1 MIRDHRPYYLKKA
14 YRRFEE
20 FYVRHWIRP
29 QLESLGEFFTF
40 VKPWCVEIFGQPIVI
55 GDCVNVIASP
65 DRPVRLSVWSE
76 LEGQGRITIGD
87 NCLICPGVRLGSARG
102 ISIGDNSML
111 ANGVYVTD
119 SDWHGIYNRI
129 APGDKAAPVR
139 IEENAWIG
147 DSAII
152 CKGVVIGRNS
162 IVGAGAVVTTDIPA
176 NAIAAGNPARVVR
189 DLDPNEKIVTR
200 AEWFKNREKL
210 KKEIEFI
217 EWETLRGNTVPHWLR
232 YLLFPSRGE

>member
-1 MIRDHRPYYLKKA
+1 MIRDHRPYFLKKA
-14 YRRFEE
+14 YRKFEE

-29 QLESLGEFFTF
+29 QLESLGDHYTF
-40 VKPWCVEIFGQPIVI
+40 VKPWHVEIFGRPIII

-65 DRPVRLSVWSE
+65 DGPVRLSVWSE
-76 LEGQGRITIGD
+76 LEGEGRIVIGD
-87 NCLICPGVRLGSARG
+87 HCLLCPGVRLGSARE

-139 IEENAWIG
+139 IMDNAWIG

-152 CKGVVIGRNS
+152 CKGVVVGRNS
-162 IVGAGAVVTTDIPA
+162 IIGAGAVVTSDIPD
-176 NAIAAGNPARVVR
+176 NVIAAGNPARVVR
-189 DLDPNEKIVTR
+189 DLDPEEPIVTR
-200 AEWFKNREKL
+200 AEWFKDRDGL
-210 KKEIEFI
+210 KKEIEYI
-217 EWETLRGNTVPHWLR
+217 EWETLKNNSVLHWLR
-232 YLLFPSRGE
+232 HLFFPAPGE